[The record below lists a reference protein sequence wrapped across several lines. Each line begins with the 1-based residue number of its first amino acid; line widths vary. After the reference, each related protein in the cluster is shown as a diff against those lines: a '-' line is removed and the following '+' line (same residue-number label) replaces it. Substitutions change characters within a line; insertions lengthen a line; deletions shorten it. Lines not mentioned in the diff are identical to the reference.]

1 MKRNF
6 LLIVSISALIL
17 FISVQIFMIRNI
29 WRQKEEQLNLRYKM
43 LAKEALSTLLSK
55 KNKDGFEKSMEIID
69 FFSESMKMRELPL
82 CKTQGDSLMLRKL
95 ILEQGTVLINK
106 NEFLTSF
113 IKKYIFKSGY
123 DTTFTTA
130 IEIRRFELITPK
142 GPLEIINKK
151 GPYTSSHMALVN
163 SFKGER
169 NNYFMEFDYYIDLAH
184 KKQLVFHETILSMS
198 LIVFS
203 IIIVVLIFWFT
214 WRNLM
219 EEKRLSEL
227 KTDFINNMTHELK
240 TPLSTITVAGRTLEK
255 EQIRKDDGKILETAR
270 LIGKQSVH
278 LNHIINSILDVSLLE
293 RTEFEMDKKDVRIDE
308 LLNETA
314 EVFLTSCNYCAKI
327 RMSLNC
333 GTSEAKIDVSYFTTL
348 IDNILSNAVKYCV
361 PDPVIDLVS
370 NVKEKT
376 VSISIADNGPGISKE
391 HIDHIFDKFYRVPQG
406 NLHNVK
412 GLGLGLYYVKRIAQA
427 HNGDVTVASRPGK
440 GTTFTI
446 TIPLK

>member
-1 MKRNF
+1 
-6 LLIVSISALIL
+6 
-17 FISVQIFMIRNI
+17 MIRNI
-29 WRQKEEQLNLRYKM
+29 WRQKEEQLNMRYKM

-82 CKTQGDSLMLRKL
+82 CKTQGDTLMLRKL

-106 NEFLTSF
+106 NEFLSSF
-113 IKKYIFKSGY
+113 IKSYIYKSGY
-123 DTTFTTA
+123 DTTFTTSV
-130 IEIRRFELITPK
+130 EIRRFELLTPK
-142 GPLEIINKK
+142 GRLEIINKK

-169 NNYFMEFDYYIDLAH
+169 NNYFIEFDYYIDLTY
-184 KKQLVFHETILSMS
+184 KKKIVFHETILSMS

-214 WRNLM
+214 WRNLI

-278 LNHIINSILDVSLLE
+278 LNHLINSILDVSLLE
-293 RTEFEMDKKDVRIDE
+293 RAEFEMDKKEVKIDE
-308 LLNETA
+308 LLHETA
-314 EVFLTSCNYCAKI
+314 QTFLTSCNYCAKI
-327 RMSLNC
+327 SERLNC
-333 GTSEAKIDVSYFTTL
+333 RTSVVKVDVSYFTTM
-348 IDNILSNAVKYCV
+348 IDNILSNAVKYCS
-361 PDPVIDLVS
+361 PDPVIDIVS
-370 NVKEKT
+370 EESGKT
-376 VSISIADNGPGISKE
+376 VSISITDNGPGISRE
-391 HIDHIFDKFYRVPQG
+391 HIDHIFDKFYRIPQG

-427 HNGDVTVASRPGK
+427 HNGDVSVDSKPGK
-440 GTTFTI
+440 GSTFII
-446 TIPLK
+446 TIPLNKK